1 MWSTYAMADKTIQDV
16 VDSQALQD
24 SDLVLIKVRTKRR
37 PRYIRAGL
45 VFPFGTSTHAVTPA
59 QLDVLQADTSGA
71 LAITRVDAPAPGAR
85 DEKAPALSLD
95 GVDDGL
101 TDDDGADQDGPTP
114 GQEVVLGQEKLARII
129 AALTGRPEDDP
140 VVMNGEGKPDI
151 AWLKKT
157 LGEKVTAAERDAA
170 LSVMDKAQE

>member
-16 VDSQALQD
+16 VDSLALQD

-45 VFPFGTSTHAVTPA
+45 VFPFGTSTHAVTLA

-71 LAITRVDAPAPGAR
+71 LAITRVDAPAPGAS
-85 DEKAPALSLD
+85 DEETPPLSLD

-101 TDDDGADQDGPTP
+101 TDDVVAGQDGPTAD
-114 GQEVVLGQEKLARII
+114 QEVVLGQEKLARII
-129 AALTGRPEDDP
+129 AVLSNRPEDSP
-140 VVMNGEGKPDI
+140 VVMNGEGKPDM

>member
-16 VDSQALQD
+16 VDSLALQA
-24 SDLVLIKVRTKRR
+24 SDLVHIKVRTKRR

-45 VFPFGTSTHAVTPA
+45 VFPFGTSTHAVTLA
-59 QLDVLQADTSGA
+59 QLDALRADTSGA
-71 LAITRVDAPAPGAR
+71 LVIMLVDAPTTGAS
-85 DEKAPALSLD
+85 DEETPPLSLD
-95 GVDDGL
+95 GMDDGL
-101 TDDDGADQDGPTP
+101 TDDVLAGQDGPAP
-114 GQEVVLGQEKLARII
+114 DQEVLLGQEKLARII

-140 VVMNGEGKPDI
+140 VVMNGEGKPDM

-170 LSVMDKAQE
+170 LSVMDKPQE

>member
-16 VDSQALQD
+16 VDSLALQD
-24 SDLVLIKVRTKRR
+24 SDLVLIKVCTKRR

-45 VFPFGTSTHAVTPA
+45 VFPFGTSTHAVTLA
-59 QLDVLQADTSGA
+59 QYDALQADTSGA
-71 LAITRVDAPAPGAR
+71 LAITLVEANPPAG
-85 DEKAPALSLD
+85 EGQAPALSLD

-101 TDDDGADQDGPTP
+101 TDDMVVGQDGPTP

-129 AALTGRPEDDP
+129 NALSNRPEDDP
-140 VVMNGEGKPDI
+140 VVMNGEGKPDMT
-151 AWLKKT
+151 WLKKT

-170 LSVMDKAQE
+170 LSVMDKPQE